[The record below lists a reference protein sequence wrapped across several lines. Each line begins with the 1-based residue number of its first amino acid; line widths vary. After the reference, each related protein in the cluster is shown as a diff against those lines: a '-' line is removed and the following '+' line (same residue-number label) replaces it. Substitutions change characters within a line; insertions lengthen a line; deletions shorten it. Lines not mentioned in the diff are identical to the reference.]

1 MGRQDRCE
9 GAHPF
14 HQQPL
19 LTAVV
24 GVTSPLNTQGSQ
36 ASFCGDSAATAEGH
50 VFADVS
56 EISVSESK
64 SKRAGGWR
72 SLTIHGGGVGVGSPV
87 PRTWAHGGVR
97 CFRIHGRHSKASDSS
112 SRGLDLRESGE
123 GGVQGLWGVG
133 MVGEQ
138 FL

>member
-24 GVTSPLNTQGSQ
+24 GMASPLNTQGNQ
-36 ASFCGDSAATAEGH
+36 ASFCGDSTTRAEEH

-56 EISVSESK
+56 KISVSESK
-64 SKRAGGWR
+64 SKELVAGAP
-72 SLTIHGGGVGVGSPV
+72 SPSMGVGWGWGALCP
-87 PRTWAHGGVR
+87 
-97 CFRIHGRHSKASDSS
+97 
-112 SRGLDLRESGE
+112 GLGHTE
-123 GGVQGLWGVG
+123 V
-133 MVGEQ
+133 
-138 FL
+138 